1 MTSVAPRP
9 AAVRGPG
16 WRPGAEPP
24 AFAPGPITS
33 RLPRIRE
40 LVHVVTAG
48 PGGVRGL
55 GTGGEI
61 ALSGADFSLVG
72 ALPPIYPE
80 WLGDRGFCEAH
91 GVRFPYVAGE
101 MANGIATTRLV
112 TALAQ
117 AEMLGFFG
125 AAGLGAAA
133 VERAVVSLSATLGG
147 RPNWGVNLIHSP
159 NEPALEENVAGLL
172 LKHGVTAVSASAFM
186 RLTPAVVR
194 CAAAGLTVDRAG
206 RIVRRTRLFAK
217 VSRPEVAALF
227 MAPAPADLLAVLV
240 NRGQLTEEEARLA
253 ARVPVADDITVEA
266 DSGGHTDNRPLGAV
280 LPAILAMRDEAV
292 ARHRY
297 PRPVRVGAAGGLG
310 SPQGVAAAFALGAAY
325 VLTGSVNQLA
335 VESGVSDDARAL
347 LAQADL
353 ADVTMAPAADM
364 FEQGVKVQ
372 VLRRGTLFAARASR
386 LYETYRSYPS
396 LAEIPGDVRSR
407 LERDVL
413 HASLDEIWAET
424 RAFWTE
430 RDPAEVHRAEEDPR
444 HQMALVFRW
453 YLGKSSRW
461 AIDGETSRRT
471 DYQLWA
477 GPAVGAFNRW
487 TAGSFLA
494 DPGERTA
501 TQIALNLLEGAAV
514 ITRSHQARTA
524 GVPVPAEAFAFR
536 PRPLAGPSG

>member
-1 MTSVAPRP
+1 
-9 AAVRGPG
+9 
-16 WRPGAEPP
+16 
-24 AFAPGPITS
+24 
-33 RLPRIRE
+33 
-40 LVHVVTAG
+40 
-48 PGGVRGL
+48 
-55 GTGGEI
+55 
-61 ALSGADFSLVG
+61 
-72 ALPPIYPE
+72 
-80 WLGDRGFCEAH
+80 
-91 GVRFPYVAGE
+91 
-101 MANGIATTRLV
+101 
-112 TALAQ
+112 
-117 AEMLGFFG
+117 
-125 AAGLGAAA
+125 
-133 VERAVVSLSATLGG
+133 
-147 RPNWGVNLIHSP
+147 
-159 NEPALEENVAGLL
+159 
-172 LKHGVTAVSASAFM
+172 M

-253 ARVPVADDITVEA
+253 ARVPVAEDVTVEA

-280 LPAILAMRDEAV
+280 LPAILALRDEAV

-297 PRPVRVGAAGGLG
+297 PRPIRVGAAGGLG

-372 VLRRGTLFAARASR
+372 VLRRGTLFAARAADCTR
-386 LYETYRSYPS
+386 RTAATLLWPRSPAS
-396 LAEIPGDVRSR
+396 VRSR

-471 DYQLWA
+471 DYQLWG

-494 DPGERTA
+494 DPGERTV